1 MKNSILLL
9 ICLLL
14 SFSSFSQ
21 IGINNVDPKATLDVT
36 GTPSVIT
43 VPDGVIPP
51 RITRTEL
58 INKTAY
64 STAQLGAML
73 FVTDL
78 SGSTNTATAN
88 VTELGYYYFDGL
100 KWQKIAGQKIAEY
113 GQITQAIWSSDFNG
127 YVKLDGR
134 AKTSLTAGQQAQATA
149 LGIGA
154 NLPKADNT
162 PEYLYAKLS
171 STIANVAQTLT
182 NFTAVAGNMTINSGV
197 VTLKANKLYEIEC
210 ALASNNTVSGYSSY
224 AFYELQNAT
233 TGLILPSANVGFFG
247 DSKTANYADIGDIT
261 TKAVIK
267 PTVDTDIRVR
277 ITFTATTGGNIDSTK
292 AFLKIVQIDSFGQSI
307 GSTTTNTF
315 IYLGN

>member
-9 ICLLL
+9 ICLLF
-14 SFSSFSQ
+14 SFLSFSQ
-21 IGINNVDPKATLDVT
+21 IGINNIDPKATLDVT

-51 RITRTEL
+51 RITRAEL

-88 VTELGYYYFDGL
+88 VTEVGYYYFDGL
-100 KWQKIAGQKIAEY
+100 NWQKIAGQKIAEY
-113 GQITQAIWSSDFNG
+113 GQITQAVWSSDFNG

-134 AKTSLTAGQQAQATA
+134 AKTSLTATQQAHATA

-154 NLPKADNT
+154 NLPMADNT

-171 STIANVAQTLT
+171 STITNVVQTLT
-182 NFTAVAGNMTINSGV
+182 NFTAIAGNMTINTGV
-197 VTLKANKLYEIEC
+197 VTLKANKIYDIEC
-210 ALASNNTVSGYSSY
+210 IIGSIGTPGYSAY

-233 TGLILPSANVGFFG
+233 TGVILPSANTGFFG
-247 DSKTANYADIGDIT
+247 DSRSAAYGDIGDIA
-261 TKAVIK
+261 TKALIK
-267 PTVDTDIRVR
+267 PAVDTDIRVR
-277 ITFTATTGGNIDSTK
+277 ITSCSTSGNIDSAK
-292 AFLKIVQIDSFGQSI
+292 SFLKIVQVDSFGQSI
-307 GSTTTNTF
+307 GTTATNTF

>member
-14 SFSSFSQ
+14 SFLSFSQ
-21 IGINNVDPKATLDVT
+21 IGVNNVDPKATLDVT

-43 VPDGVIPP
+43 IPDGVIPP

-88 VTELGYYYFDGL
+88 VTEVGYYYFDGSS
-100 KWQKIAGQKIAEY
+100 WQRIAGQKIAEY
-113 GQITQAIWSSDFNG
+113 GQITHAIWSSDFNG

-134 AKTSLTAGQQAQATA
+134 AKTSLTATQQAQATA

-154 NLPKADNT
+154 NLPMADNT

-171 STIANVAQTLT
+171 STITNVVQTLT
-182 NFTAVAGNMTINSGV
+182 NFTAIAGNMTINTGV
-197 VTLKANKLYEIEC
+197 VTLKANKIYDVEC
-210 ALASNNTVSGYSSY
+210 IIGSIGTPGYSAY
-224 AFYELQNAT
+224 AYYELQNAT
-233 TGLILPSANVGFFG
+233 TGIILPSANTGFFG
-247 DSKTANYADIGDIT
+247 DSRTINYGDLGDVA
-261 TKAVIK
+261 TKALIK
-267 PTVDTDIRVR
+267 PAVDTDIRVR
-277 ITFTATTGGNIDSTK
+277 ITSCSGTGNIDSTK
-292 AFLKIVQIDSFGQSI
+292 AFLKIVQVDSFGQSI
-307 GSTTTNTF
+307 GTTTTNTF

>member
-9 ICLLL
+9 ICFFL
-14 SFSSFSQ
+14 SFLSFSQ

-36 GTPSVIT
+36 GTPTVIT

-51 RITRTEL
+51 RITRAEL

-64 STAQLGAML
+64 STDQLGAIL

-78 SGSTNTATAN
+78 SGTVNTATAN
-88 VTELGYYYFDGL
+88 ITEVGYYYFDGSN
-100 KWQKIAGQKIAEY
+100 WQKIAGPKIAEY
-113 GQITQAIWSSDFNG
+113 GQIIQALWSSDFNG

-134 AKTSLTAGQQAQATA
+134 AKTSLTANQQAQATA

-154 NLPKADNT
+154 NLPLADNT

-171 STIANVAQTLT
+171 STIANVVQTLT

-197 VTLKANKLYEIEC
+197 VTLKANKIYDVEC
-210 ALASNNTVSGYSSY
+210 IIGAVGTPGYSAY

-233 TGLILPSANVGFFG
+233 TGVILPSANSGFFG
-247 DSKTANYADIGDIT
+247 DSRTISYGDIGDVA
-261 TKAVIK
+261 TKALIK
-267 PTVDTDIRVR
+267 PTVDTDIRVT
-277 ITFTATTGGNIDSTK
+277 ITSCSTSGNIDSVK
-292 AFLKIVQIDSFGQSI
+292 SFLKIVQIDSFGQSI
-307 GSTTTNTF
+307 GTTSTNTF

>member
-9 ICLLL
+9 IFLL
-14 SFSSFSQ
+14 SSYLSFSQ
-21 IGINNVDPKATLDVT
+21 IGINNIDPKATFDVT

-51 RITRTEL
+51 RITRTQL

-88 VTELGYYYFDGL
+88 VTEVGYYYFDGSS
-100 KWQKIAGQKIAEY
+100 WQRIAGQKIAEY
-113 GQITQAIWSSDFNG
+113 GQITHAIWSSDFNG

-134 AKTSLTAGQQAQATA
+134 AKTSLTATQQAQATA

-154 NLPKADNT
+154 NLPTADNT

-171 STIANVAQTLT
+171 STITNLVQTLT

-197 VTLKANKLYEIEC
+197 VTLKANKFYDIEC
-210 ALASNNTVSGYSSY
+210 IIGSIGTPGYSAY
-224 AFYELQNAT
+224 AYYELQNAT
-233 TGLILPSANVGFFG
+233 TGVILPSANTGFLE
-247 DSKTANYADIGDIT
+247 IPVLLIME
-261 TKAVIK
+261 I
-267 PTVDTDIRVR
+267 
-277 ITFTATTGGNIDSTK
+277 
-292 AFLKIVQIDSFGQSI
+292 
-307 GSTTTNTF
+307 
-315 IYLGN
+315 LGM